1 MTCDLSFFSFNGKR
15 MSNVVPLQGVKRPGW
30 ARLER
35 KYLEV
40 PHYPGG
46 RLLSTQTKMRRIE
59 IPVALLYETA
69 EEGEKLKEEIADW
82 LITDQPAELIFDDEK
97 DRTFLAV
104 IDEGF
109 DLEQLVNL
117 GEGVLHFVCPMPYKL
132 GAKQV
137 QELKAWDGVSS
148 ATFENKGSV
157 DTPALIEF
165 TASQPSTYID
175 VWHGNIY
182 DKNNQDYFRLGY
194 PMSIET
200 EAVPAQEVK
209 LKDPMNNTALWT
221 RVLEHDNMDGSS
233 TMRAD
238 KNGFHINEWGPP
250 NTIGKFRSAIM
261 KRSIPGGPLTNF
273 RFEAT
278 VSLAS
283 TSFEMG
289 RVSIILLDEAG
300 KEVAHM
306 NINDLY
312 WTTELTKAHMRIGER
327 YDQGNTYKIMDSD
340 GKPNVNL
347 NNFKGKIA
355 MARRGHTW
363 SAYVAKFRPGTDIED
378 GKLVEWFFD
387 DDINPMTVTG
397 TKVAQVM
404 IAISGWQNN
413 EPCEVMSIHEVVI
426 WKENNVLV
434 NQTPYLIEK
443 GDKVVIDTERSLVTI
458 NGLDAIASKDVFSEF
473 PVIKRGTN
481 KITVL
486 PATLDA
492 KVIYKE
498 RYR

>member
-30 ARLER
+30 ATLER

-69 EEGEKLKEEIADW
+69 EEGEKLKEEIAAW
-82 LITDQPAELIFDDEK
+82 LITDQPAELVFDDEK
-97 DRTFLAV
+97 DRTFMAV
-104 IDEGF
+104 IDNEF

-117 GEGVLHFVCPMPYKL
+117 GEGILHFVCPMPYKL
-132 GAKQV
+132 GAEQV
-137 QELKAWDGVSS
+137 QELRAWDGVSS
-148 ATFENKGSV
+148 ATFENNGSV

-165 TASQPSTYID
+165 TSSYASTYID
-175 VWHGNIY
+175 VWHGNEG
-182 DKNNQDYFRLGY
+182 DQDYFRLGY

-200 EAVPAQEVK
+200 EVVPAQEVK

-221 RVLEHDNMDGSS
+221 RVLEHDNMDGQS
-233 TMRAD
+233 TFRAD
-238 KNGFHINEWGPP
+238 KNGFHIGEWGPP
-250 NTIGKFRSAIM
+250 PKGKFRSAIM
-261 KRSIPGGPLTNF
+261 KRSIPGGPLSDF

-278 VSLAS
+278 VSIAS

-289 RVSIILLDEAG
+289 RVSIIMLDEAG

-306 NINDLY
+306 NVNDLY

-327 YDQGNTYKIMDSD
+327 FDDGNTYKIMDSD
-340 GKPNVNL
+340 GKPNVNM

-355 MARRGHTW
+355 MARRGRNW
-363 SAYVAKFRPGTDIED
+363 SAYVAKFRPGTDIEE
-378 GKLVEWFFD
+378 GKLVDFFFD
-387 DDINPMTVTG
+387 DERNPMPVTG
-397 TKVAQVM
+397 AKVAQIM
-404 IAISGWQNN
+404 IAISGWQDNV
-413 EPCEVMSIHEVVI
+413 PCEVMSIHEVVI

-434 NQTPYLIEK
+434 NQTPYLVEE
-443 GDKVVIDTERSLVTI
+443 GDKIVIDTERSLVTI

-473 PVIKRGTN
+473 PVIKRGEN
-481 KITVL
+481 KVTVL

-492 KVIYKE
+492 KVIYRE